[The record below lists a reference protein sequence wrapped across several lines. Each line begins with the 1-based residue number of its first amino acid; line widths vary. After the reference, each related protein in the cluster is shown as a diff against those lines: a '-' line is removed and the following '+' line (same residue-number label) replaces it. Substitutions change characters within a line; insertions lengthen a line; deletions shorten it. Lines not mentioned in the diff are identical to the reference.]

1 MRRDDAM
8 PQERHGTVTMK
19 GNPVTLI
26 GPEIKI
32 GDKAPNF
39 NALETLGVP
48 VTLDNYKGKVKV
60 FNVVVSV
67 DTPVCDA
74 QTRRFNEEA
83 AKLPG
88 DVEIVTVSMD
98 LPFAQKRYCGAAG
111 IDKVKTVSDY
121 RDASFGQAYG
131 VLIKE
136 NRLLARAIFV
146 VDKNNT
152 VQHAEYV
159 HEVTNHPNYDAA
171 LAAIKK
177 SA

>member
-1 MRRDDAM
+1 MRQELRTS
-8 PQERHGTVTMK
+8 PQRLFYSLSQLWQKAAALKGTVVL
-19 GNPVTLI
+19 NI
-26 GPEIKI
+26 
-32 GDKAPNF
+32 
-39 NALETLGVP
+39 
-48 VTLDNYKGKVKV
+48 
-60 FNVVVSV
+60 S
-67 DTPVCDA
+67 
-74 QTRRFNEEA
+74 
-83 AKLPG
+83 
-88 DVEIVTVSMD
+88 SD

-177 SA
+177 AA

>member
-1 MRRDDAM
+1 MA
-8 PQERHGTVTMK
+8 QERSGAVTMR
-19 GNPVTLI
+19 GNPITLL
-26 GPEIKI
+26 GPEIKV

-39 NALETLGVP
+39 TSLEALGSP
-48 VTLDNYKGKVKV
+48 ITLDNLKGKVKV
-60 FNVVVSV
+60 FNVVLSV

-88 DVEIVTVSMD
+88 DVSILTLSMD

-111 IDKVKTVSDY
+111 IDKVKTASDY

-136 NRLLARAIFV
+136 HRLLARAIFI
-146 VDKNNT
+146 VDKNDT
-152 VQHAEYV
+152 VQHVEYV
-159 HEVTNHPNYDAA
+159 KEVTQHPDYDSA
-171 LAAIKK
+171 LAVVRKLA
-177 SA
+177 

>member
-1 MRRDDAM
+1 MA
-8 PQERHGTVTMK
+8 QERHGAVTMR
-19 GNPVTLI
+19 GNPVTLV
-26 GPEIKI
+26 GPEIKV

-39 NALETLGVP
+39 NALETLGSP
-48 VTLDNYKGKVKV
+48 ITLDNLKDKVKV
-60 FNVVVSV
+60 FNVIVSV

-88 DVEIVTVSMD
+88 DVEILTVSMD

-136 NRLLARAIFV
+136 NRLLARAVFV

-152 VQHAEYV
+152 VQYTEYV
-159 HEVTNHPNYDAA
+159 KEVTQHPNYDAA
-171 LAAIKK
+171 LSAIKK
-177 SA
+177 LA